1 MSEQELKKY
10 RLTSL
15 EDPSDEQLEA
25 LMQAA
30 GDAARKR
37 SAETEAHFLS
47 ELNRIIAEK
56 QNKSAHKNGE
66 SA

>member
-30 GDAARKR
+30 GDVARKR

-47 ELNRIIAEK
+47 ELHRIIAEK
-56 QNKSAHKNGE
+56 QNKSSCKDGK